1 MIYFDWKYYIDKYI
15 DLRQAGINTM
25 ELALTHWKNHGINE
39 NRICNKIFEKFNAKE
54 YMKLNGLKGSNGYNN
69 SLLYY
74 YHKINPLNK
83 SIQVSPFIL
92 FLRKLLNSIYVSK
105 TLIKELNITD
115 NLNKSLLQLNKSLT
129 IINTPIINS
138 NILTLSK
145 MKYTNDNMV
154 KIVICTCVYKRYKLA
169 KFCIKQWLKCNV
181 YKIIVVYSFDEDYNN
196 LKDIVDSRLV
206 LLKYTNLP
214 LSNKWNHSVISAKR
228 YNPDCVMIMGS
239 DDVFFESYITKVK
252 YNINR
257 GVEYISNTKWVN
269 CWYFNNN
276 IIVSA
281 EKYIKRATN
290 DGLGSG
296 RVISASVLNNI
307 DWNLYLFD
315 KPINKCLD
323 GTSFTKINKFI
334 KNSVFDIDN
343 YSIILLKVANDNTA
357 ITVKSDLVEYIKT
370 VYRTSNFIKTM
381 DYVNIINYK

>member
-1 MIYFDWKYYIDKYI
+1 
-15 DLRQAGINTM
+15 
-25 ELALTHWKNHGINE
+25 
-39 NRICNKIFEKFNAKE
+39 
-54 YMKLNGLKGSNGYNN
+54 
-69 SLLYY
+69 
-74 YHKINPLNK
+74 
-83 SIQVSPFIL
+83 
-92 FLRKLLNSIYVSK
+92 
-105 TLIKELNITD
+105 
-115 NLNKSLLQLNKSLT
+115 
-129 IINTPIINS
+129 
-138 NILTLSK
+138 
-145 MKYTNDNMV
+145 MKYTNDNMI
-154 KIVICTCVYKRYKLA
+154 KIAICTCVYKRYKLA

-181 YKIIVVYSFDEDYNN
+181 YKIIVVYSYDEDYNN

-214 LSNKWNHSVISAKR
+214 LSNKWNHSVISAKK

-252 YNINR
+252 YNMNR
-257 GVEYISNTKWVN
+257 GIEYISNTKWVN

-276 IIVSA
+276 IIVSS

-296 RVISASVLNNI
+296 RVISASILNNI

-323 GTSFTKINKFI
+323 GTSFNKINKFI
-334 KNSVFDIDN
+334 KNSVFDIDS

-381 DYVNIINYK
+381 DNVNIINYK

>member
-1 MIYFDWKYYIDKYI
+1 
-15 DLRQAGINTM
+15 
-25 ELALTHWKNHGINE
+25 
-39 NRICNKIFEKFNAKE
+39 
-54 YMKLNGLKGSNGYNN
+54 
-69 SLLYY
+69 
-74 YHKINPLNK
+74 
-83 SIQVSPFIL
+83 
-92 FLRKLLNSIYVSK
+92 
-105 TLIKELNITD
+105 
-115 NLNKSLLQLNKSLT
+115 
-129 IINTPIINS
+129 
-138 NILTLSK
+138 
-145 MKYTNDNMV
+145 
-154 KIVICTCVYKRYKLA
+154 
-169 KFCIKQWLKCNV
+169 
-181 YKIIVVYSFDEDYNN
+181 
-196 LKDIVDSRLV
+196 
-206 LLKYTNLP
+206 
-214 LSNKWNHSVISAKR
+214 
-228 YNPDCVMIMGS
+228 MIMGS

-252 YNINR
+252 YNVNR